1 MPKIR
6 VGRVKIPPLRVNTSG
21 AIIAIVIGA
30 VAAVGIGGFAI
41 FKLSV
46 KKILRN
52 NKALSPTA
60 RSGIFQYLK
69 HSVSFYLL

>member
-1 MPKIR
+1 LTIHGIDPDD
-6 VGRVKIPPLRVNTSG
+6 NDTSG
-21 AIIAIVIGA
+21 ALIAIVIGA

-46 KKILRN
+46 KKRILRN